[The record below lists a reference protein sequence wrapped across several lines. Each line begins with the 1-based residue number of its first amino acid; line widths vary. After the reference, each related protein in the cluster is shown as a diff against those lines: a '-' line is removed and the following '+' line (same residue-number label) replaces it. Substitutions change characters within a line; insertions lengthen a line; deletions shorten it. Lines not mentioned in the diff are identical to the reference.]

1 MMLRNLYINTKLY
14 GPESKEVLMTRARLT
29 QARHPDADYVPG
41 ITYKKYKKIKAREN
55 TKKQKRDALRDD
67 L

>member
-41 ITYKKYKKIKAREN
+41 ITYKIKVGELCPPLKKMRVPPSAFYG
-55 TKKQKRDALRDD
+55 D
-67 L
+67 